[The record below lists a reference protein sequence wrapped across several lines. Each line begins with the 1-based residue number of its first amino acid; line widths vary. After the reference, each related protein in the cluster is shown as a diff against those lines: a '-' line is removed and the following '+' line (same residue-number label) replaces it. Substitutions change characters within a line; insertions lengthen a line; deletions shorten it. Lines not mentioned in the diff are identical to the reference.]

1 MSSMSKRPSRV
12 HSPTTSTLPTRSPT
26 KAPPLSGIAKLIG
39 VPLAEV
45 ATIGDGDN
53 DVAMFERSGLSI
65 AMGNASPEVQ
75 RAADFVTGSNSE
87 DGFAAAIERFILGT
101 KRSDDV
107 ARVSENGRSAMTQ
120 HAHRSVE
127 NLARSGRC

>member
-1 MSSMSKRPSRV
+1 MRNV
-12 HSPTTSTLPTRSPT
+12 FDEQATIARSQPYYVDIT
-26 KAPPLSGIAKLIG
+26 HPLANKGAALSGIAKLIA

-45 ATIGDGDN
+45 ATIGDGGN

-101 KRSDDV
+101 KRSDE
-107 ARVSENGRSAMTQ
+107 SLG
-120 HAHRSVE
+120 
-127 NLARSGRC
+127 LARTADRP